1 LRSPETA
8 SRRPHVPSSKPT
20 MSKSRQKYRHSHNL
34 PRGKLGASGFLRPLQ
49 KPVRHSAA
57 VTPLYGHPTHPSNGF
72 LQFEV
77 TFRISA
83 RNAAALP
90 FHPACSSC
98 LRRTGFYAALA
109 DRLER
114 VCHATGQDV
123 QDRDPA
129 SVQLRP
135 RSRPC
140 WSGLQKP
147 RSAVACGTGS
157 LR

>member
-1 LRSPETA
+1 
-8 SRRPHVPSSKPT
+8 
-20 MSKSRQKYRHSHNL
+20 MSLHLNL
-34 PRGKLGASGFLRPLQ
+34 QCQRADKNTDTRITSLAGSLEHLVFCDLSDQTVWPF
-49 KPVRHSAA
+49 AA
-57 VTPLYGHPTHPSNGF
+57 VTPLYGHPADPSNGF
-72 LQFEV
+72 LQFGV

-90 FHPACSSC
+90 FHPACRSG

-109 DRLER
+109 DRLEQ

-123 QDRDPA
+123 QARDPA